1 MTLKF
6 TILGCGSSAGVPFD
20 ADQILIRGDPGEAR
34 FAVFHL
40 KEGRLQAVEALNA
53 PPEFM
58 AGRQFIASGRVIDTA
73 KLVDSAVSM
82 KAVAD

>member
-1 MTLKF
+1 M
-6 TILGCGSSAGVPFD
+6 PFD
-20 ADQILIRGDPGEAR
+20 ADQVLVRGDPDLAK

-40 KEGRLQAVEALNA
+40 KDRRIQAVEAVNA

-58 AGRQFIASGRVIDTA
+58 AGRQLIASGKAVDPA
-73 KLVDSAVSM
+73 KLADPTTSM